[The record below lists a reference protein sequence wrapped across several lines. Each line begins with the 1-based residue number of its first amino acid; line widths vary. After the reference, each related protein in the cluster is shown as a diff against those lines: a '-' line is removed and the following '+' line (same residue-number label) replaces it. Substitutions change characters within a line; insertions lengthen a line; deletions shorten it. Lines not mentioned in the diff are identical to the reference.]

1 MSRILLVDDEI
12 YAIEGLKYNL
22 EWESLGFTEVLEA
35 YNIDMAKKI
44 ITEHPIDI
52 MICDIEMPSGNG
64 LQLMEWVK
72 QHYPSMV
79 VVFLTCHSEFDYA
92 KKAVQLG
99 VFDYIVKPVNFSEFE
114 EIIVK
119 ALEIRKKELGFVEIK
134 ETYERFYPLWEAKKP
149 LLIERIWQ
157 DYLDE
162 RISNDPVKMEG
173 ELQEVGLTISDNFT
187 ILPILISVEKWQREF
202 SSRDEEVLEYA
213 IRNAAA
219 ELVVGQDNGLALQ
232 DHSGINVIFI
242 YSDGSEPLPLED
254 WRLRCEAFIR
264 ACNEHFYCH
273 VSCYIGNWATI
284 QDLSRVYQDLIA
296 MESNNISLS
305 NQAFMYQRQFGRK
318 GEKTMIEMVKTYIKE
333 NLTAE
338 ITREDIAGSVH
349 LNPAYLSRFFKKETG
364 ETLTDFITFERMKMA
379 RDLLTGTDA
388 TISQIAVSLGYTH
401 FSHFS
406 KMFKRTYQMTP
417 HELRKWKNE
426 DTGVRGR

>member
-12 YAIEGLKYNL
+12 YAIEGLKYNIA
-22 EWESLGFTEVLEA
+22 WESLGFAEIFEA
-35 YNIDMAKKI
+35 YNIEMAQKI
-44 ITEHPIDI
+44 VTEHPIDI
-52 MICDIEMPSGNG
+52 MICDIEMPNGNG

-72 QHYPSMV
+72 SYYPSII

-92 KKAVQLG
+92 KKALQFG
-99 VFDYIVKPVNFSEFE
+99 VIDYVVKPVNFSELE

-119 ALEIRKKELGFVEIK
+119 ALEIRKKELGFEEIK
-134 ETYERFYPLWEAKKP
+134 EAYEKFYPLWEVKKP

-162 RISNDPVKMEG
+162 RISKDPVKIEG
-173 ELQEVGLTISDNFT
+173 ELQEVGLTLSDSFM

-213 IRNAAA
+213 CRNAAV
-219 ELVVGQDNGLALQ
+219 ELVIQQDNGLALQ
-232 DHSGINVIFI
+232 DHAGINVIFI
-242 YSDGSEPLPLED
+242 YSDGSEPLSLED
-254 WRLRCEAFIR
+254 WRMRCETFIR
-264 ACNEHFYCH
+264 ACKEHFYCQ

-284 QDLSRVYQDLIA
+284 QDLYRVYQDLIA
-296 MESNNISLS
+296 MESNNVTLS

-318 GEKTMIEMVKTYIKE
+318 GEKTVIELVKTYIKE
-333 NLTAE
+333 NLTTE
-338 ITREDIAGSVH
+338 ITREDIAASVH
-349 LNPAYLSRFFKKETG
+349 LNPAYLSRFYKKETG

-379 RDLLTGTDA
+379 KDLLLGTDA

-406 KMFKRTYQMTP
+406 KMFKRAYQMTP
-417 HELRKWKNE
+417 YELRKLNN
-426 DTGVRGR
+426 

>member
-1 MSRILLVDDEI
+1 
-12 YAIEGLKYNL
+12 
-22 EWESLGFTEVLEA
+22 
-35 YNIDMAKKI
+35 
-44 ITEHPIDI
+44 
-52 MICDIEMPSGNG
+52 
-64 LQLMEWVK
+64 
-72 QHYPSMV
+72 MV

-162 RISNDPVKMEG
+162 RISNDPVKMEV

-242 YSDGSEPLPLED
+242 YSDGSGPLPLED
-254 WRLRCEAFIR
+254 WRLRCETFIR

-273 VSCYIGNWATI
+273 VSCYIGNWAVI
-284 QDLSRVYQDLIA
+284 QDLYRVYQDLIA

-338 ITREDIAGSVH
+338 ITREDIAAFVH

-426 DTGVRGR
+426 DTGGRGR

>member
-22 EWESLGFTEVLEA
+22 EWQSLGFTEVFEA
-35 YNIDMAKKI
+35 YNIDMAQKI

-52 MICDIEMPSGNG
+52 MICDIEMPNGNG

-72 QHYPSMV
+72 SVYPSMV

-92 KKAVQLG
+92 KKALQLG
-99 VFDYIVKPVNFSEFE
+99 VFDYIVKPVNFSELE

-119 ALEIRKKELGFVEIK
+119 ALEIRRKELGFEEIK
-134 ETYERFYPLWEAKKP
+134 ETYEKFYPLWEVKKP
-149 LLIERIWQ
+149 LLIERMWQ

-162 RISNDPVKMEG
+162 RISNDPIKMAG
-173 ELQEVGLTISDNFT
+173 ELQEVGLTISDNFM

-219 ELVVGQDNGLALQ
+219 ELVVGQDNGLVLQ

-242 YSDGSEPLPLED
+242 YSDGSGPISLED
-254 WRLRCEAFIR
+254 WRLRCETFIQ

-273 VSCYIGNWATI
+273 ISCYIGHWAPI
-284 QDLSRVYQDLIA
+284 QDLYRVYQDLIA
-296 MESNNISLS
+296 MESNNVSLS
-305 NQAFMYQRQFGRK
+305 KQVFMYQRQFGRK
-318 GEKTMIEMVKTYIKE
+318 SEKTMIEMVKTYIKE
-333 NLTAE
+333 HLTAE
-338 ITREDIAGSVH
+338 ITREDVAASVH

-379 RDLLTGTDA
+379 KDLLTGTEA

-406 KMFKRTYQMTP
+406 KMFKRTYGMTP
-417 HELRKWKNE
+417 HEFRKLKN
-426 DTGVRGR
+426 